1 MFVFVCFI
9 VLRIVNVNL
18 VDSFF
23 YVYCVLECIY
33 FCILFILNLCKNLV
47 FDYYC
52 RLIFVFKISLL
63 FCFVFF
69 LIFIRLFDILICFYN
84 IVEENISWVKLLFF
98 FIIKGIMLYIY
109 LRLFIFCLIKFL
121 FCFVF

>member
-1 MFVFVCFI
+1 MFVFVWFI
-9 VLRIVNVNL
+9 VMRLVNVNL

-84 IVEENISWVKLLFF
+84 IVEENFSWVNLLFF

-109 LRLFIFCLIKFL
+109 IRLFIF
-121 FCFVF
+121 